1 MLVLLLNLS
10 NPALSVP
17 WQHWKVQREKVP
29 ECNIELKNIFK
40 TKKSR
45 QKSINEIVR
54 IWNKSYCSRLFGFV
68 VNASGSIKLSW
79 SHMAPAELSLEFKH
93 CLHPE
98 HWAQIRHSPTTSD
111 TFAWLPQGESC
122 RSAQSN
128 GKRESSSPTGRELL
142 GADFTCSP
150 VTMSALYLSPLLDSI
165 THHLLVQ
172 TISSSGR

>member
-1 MLVLLLNLS
+1 MDFFKLLKSMLVLLLNLS

-98 HWAQIRHSPTTSD
+98 HWAQLRHSPTTSNP
-111 TFAWLPQGESC
+111 FAWLSQGESR
-122 RSAQSN
+122 RSEQRQV
-128 GKRESSSPTGRELL
+128 GELLTDWESSS
-142 GADFTCSP
+142 AD
-150 VTMSALYLSPLLDSI
+150 
-165 THHLLVQ
+165 
-172 TISSSGR
+172 